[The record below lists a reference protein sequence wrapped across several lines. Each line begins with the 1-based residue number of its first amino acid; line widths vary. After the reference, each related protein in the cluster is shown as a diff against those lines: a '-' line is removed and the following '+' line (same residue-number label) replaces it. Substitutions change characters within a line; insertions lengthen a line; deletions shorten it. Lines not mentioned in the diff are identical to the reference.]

1 MQGTEEAVKAR
12 KAASRHRAFF
22 AVTAALF
29 AGLLMLALNL
39 LLPAFSGR
47 LLVALFGR
55 DVFRTD
61 WKNEL
66 ANILLYIVLQLLP
79 GLFLF
84 FALRLQ
90 RGKAVNPFAGPLGA
104 PPYPFYF
111 LPMCIGALYAL
122 NFVVQLLF
130 GGLLSPFEAAGGD
143 PLPTSLPGFLL
154 YLLQLAVLP
163 PLLEEGLFRGL
174 MLRMLLPA
182 VGKTPAVLV
191 SALVFG
197 LMHLNPAQSIFAF
210 GFGCLAGFA
219 YVQTGS
225 IWFGALQHY
234 ANNLISACL
243 SCWTAA
249 LPEDS
254 AALFAIGECLLLLLV
269 FGVISACF
277 YPQLLR
283 RKLPKRRATPAERL
297 LPSRGEVARIVFCNP
312 TFYLLAAGYAW
323 LLWLLYFAL

>member
-1 MQGTEEAVKAR
+1 MQGTGDAVKAY
-12 KAASRHRAFF
+12 KAASARQATF

-29 AGLLMLALNL
+29 AGLLMLAANL
-39 LLPAFSGR
+39 LLSAFGGR
-47 LLVALFGR
+47 LLVALFGE
-55 DVFRTD
+55 DLFRTD
-61 WKNEL
+61 WKYEL
-66 ANILLYIVLQLLP
+66 ANIALYVLLQLFP

-84 FALRLQ
+84 WTIRLL
-90 RGKAVNPFAGPLGA
+90 RGKAANPFAGPVGA

-122 NFVVQLLF
+122 NLVVQLLF
-130 GGLLSPFEAAGGD
+130 GDLLLPFEAAGSD
-143 PLPTSLPGFLL
+143 PLPTSVPGFLL

-210 GFGCLAGFA
+210 AFGCLAGFA
-219 YVQTGS
+219 FVQTGS
-225 IWFGALQHY
+225 IWFGVLLHY
-234 ANNLISACL
+234 TNNLLSACA
-243 SCWTAA
+243 SCWTSM

-254 AALFAIGECLLLLLV
+254 PALFTLGECLLLLLG
-269 FGVISACF
+269 FGAATAYL
-277 YPQLLR
+277 YPELLR
-283 RKLPKRRATPAERL
+283 RRCPKRRATPEERL
-297 LPSRGEVARIVFCNP
+297 LPRRGEVAKIVFCNP
-312 TFYLLAAGYAW
+312 TLYLLAAGYVW
-323 LLWLLYFAL
+323 LLWLLYFAP